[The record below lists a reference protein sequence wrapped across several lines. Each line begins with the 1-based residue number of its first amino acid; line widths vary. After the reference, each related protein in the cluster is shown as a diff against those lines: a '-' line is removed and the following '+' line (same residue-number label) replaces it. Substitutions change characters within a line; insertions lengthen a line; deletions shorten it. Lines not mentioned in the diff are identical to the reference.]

1 MSNLN
6 KRILTSLPLSILAV
20 YAVYNNVILILS
32 LYIISAIL
40 IFEIS
45 NILKNI
51 FKRNKIN
58 SFIFLNLFILYICLF
73 ALQIYFFLSGESE
86 NKQTVFLF
94 ILSICIFTDIGG
106 YIFGNI
112 FKGPKL
118 TKISPNKTYAGML
131 GGFLLSLVAALIFS
145 EYQNIFSVID
155 YLSELK
161 RNMLIYVLIIVF
173 ISAISQ
179 IGDLAISYIKRLAKV
194 KNTGKLLPGH
204 GGLLDR
210 FDGIIFAVPISYI
223 LIKYLI

>member
-1 MSNLN
+1 MSKELS
-6 KRILTSLPLSILAV
+6 KRILSSIILLPLSFFFI
-20 YAVYNNVILILS
+20 IKGSKFLI
-32 LYIISAIL
+32 
-40 IFEIS
+40 
-45 NILKNI
+45 
-51 FKRNKIN
+51 
-58 SFIFLNLFILYICLF
+58 
-73 ALQIYFFLSGESE
+73 FFLSIL
-86 NKQTVFLF
+86 FLF
-94 ILSICIFTDIGG
+94 TIYEWHNLCKKNNTLKFAGILFLTLIFYSAYLLRINFGLNAFLFVIIICIFTDIGG

>member
-6 KRILTSLPLSILAV
+6 KRILTSFPLSILAV
-20 YAVYNNVILILS
+20 YAIYNNVILTLI
-32 LYIISAIL
+32 LYIISVIL

-73 ALQIYFFLSGESE
+73 ATQIYFFLSDESE

-106 YIFGNI
+106 YIFGKTL
-112 FKGPKL
+112 KGKKI
-118 TKISPNKTYAGML
+118 TSISPNKTYAGMVGSFVCSLIISIIFISYFNLSINLVFFTFLISLISQL
-131 GGFLLSLVAALIFS
+131 GDLFIS
-145 EYQNIFSVID
+145 Y
-155 YLSELK
+155 LK
-161 RNMLIYVLIIVF
+161 RK
-173 ISAISQ
+173 A
-179 IGDLAISYIKRLAKV
+179 DIKD
-194 KNTGKLLPGH
+194 TGNFLPGH

-210 FDGIIFAVPISYI
+210 MDGMIFAIPIG
-223 LIKYLI
+223 IKIFVFF

>member
-1 MSNLN
+1 MSKELS
-6 KRILTSLPLSILAV
+6 KRILSSIILLPLSFFFI
-20 YAVYNNVILILS
+20 IKGSKFLI
-32 LYIISAIL
+32 
-40 IFEIS
+40 
-45 NILKNI
+45 
-51 FKRNKIN
+51 
-58 SFIFLNLFILYICLF
+58 
-73 ALQIYFFLSGESE
+73 FFLSIL
-86 NKQTVFLF
+86 FLF
-94 ILSICIFTDIGG
+94 TIYEWHNLCKKNNTLKFAGILFLTLIFYSAYLLRINFGLNAFLFVIIICIFTDIGG

-131 GGFLLSLVAALIFS
+131 GGFLLSLAAALIFS

-161 RNMLIYVLIIVF
+161 RNMLIYVLIILF

>member
-6 KRILTSLPLSILAV
+6 KRILTSFPLIILAL

-73 ALQIYFFLSGESE
+73 ASQIYFFLSGESE

-106 YIFGNI
+106 YIFGKTL
-112 FKGPKL
+112 KGKKI
-118 TKISPNKTYAGML
+118 TSISPNKTYAGMVGSFVCSL
-131 GGFLLSLVAALIFS
+131 IISIIFISYFNLSINLVFFTFLISLISQSGDLFIS
-145 EYQNIFSVID
+145 Y
-155 YLSELK
+155 LK
-161 RNMLIYVLIIVF
+161 RK
-173 ISAISQ
+173 A
-179 IGDLAISYIKRLAKV
+179 DIKD
-194 KNTGKLLPGH
+194 TGNFLPGH

-210 FDGIIFAVPISYI
+210 MDGMIFAIPIG
-223 LIKYLI
+223 IKIFVFF

>member
-6 KRILTSLPLSILAV
+6 KRILTSFPLSILAV

-73 ALQIYFFLSGESE
+73 ATQIYFFLSGESE

-106 YIFGNI
+106 YIFGKTL
-112 FKGPKL
+112 KGKKI
-118 TKISPNKTYAGML
+118 TSISPNKTYSGVVGSFISSL
-131 GGFLLSLVAALIFS
+131 IVSVLFLKYLNLSLNLIFFTFLIS
-145 EYQNIFSVID
+145 LISQLGDLFISY
-155 YLSELK
+155 LK
-161 RNMLIYVLIIVF
+161 RK
-173 ISAISQ
+173 A
-179 IGDLAISYIKRLAKV
+179 GIKD
-194 KNTGKLLPGH
+194 TGNFLPGH

-210 FDGIIFAVPISYI
+210 MDGMIFAIPIGMK
-223 LIKYLI
+223 LFVFF